1 MTNVVA
7 YLANGDGFMIGP
19 SEKAIL
25 RIIERNGVPKEI
37 IIFKNCNLKDN
48 KQLDR
53 VYWTRDLYSVVVE
66 VNEND

>member
-1 MTNVVA
+1 MTSIVA
-7 YLANGDGFMIGP
+7 VLGGDEGFMVGP

-25 RIIERNGVPKEI
+25 RIIEHNGIPREVLF
-37 IIFKNCNLKDN
+37 FKNCNLKDN

-66 VNEND
+66 VYEND